1 MSIKSDKWIRR
12 MAQEHAMIE
21 PFEPH
26 QVKEI
31 DGRRVVSYGTSSYGY
46 DVRCADEFKLFTN
59 VYSAIVDPKKFDAKS
74 FVDIR
79 ADHVIIP
86 PNSFALAR
94 TVEYFRIPR
103 NVMTI
108 CLGKSTYARCFSGRT
123 CVALVD
129 GTTAPFEE
137 SGSGSLLRRSQ
148 TAAMILPR
156 SAREFSSRCRAGWDC
171 AQSWVCSR
179 APRRCRSAAR

>member
-26 QVKEI
+26 QVKEV

-59 VYSAIVDPKKFDAKS
+59 VYSAIVDPKKFDDKS
-74 FVDIR
+74 FVDIKG
-79 ADHVIIP
+79 DHVIIP

-108 CLGKSTYARCFSGRT
+108 CLGKSTYSAFS
-123 CVALVD
+123 
-129 GTTAPFEE
+129 
-137 SGSGSLLRRSQ
+137 
-148 TAAMILPR
+148 
-156 SAREFSSRCRAGWDC
+156 
-171 AQSWVCSR
+171 
-179 APRRCRSAAR
+179 